1 VPLNKNNLEIE
12 GIGQVNI
19 TRRRGTKRISMRVK
33 PDGSVSVSHPW
44 FAGQKEVLDFVV
56 QHADWIRTHQ
66 LKVAEKRF
74 FYTLNT
80 VVETKHHSIQIS
92 PIEKGKLQASLKGNP
107 VILTVPADIEVE
119 SEQVQQFIKKVIT
132 EVCRM
137 EARDYLPARTQ
148 QLAHQFGFTFQK
160 VFIKNL
166 KSKWGSCSSNGNI
179 NLNLS
184 LMFLP
189 DYLIDYIILHE
200 LAHTREHNHGE
211 GFWKLLNT
219 ITDGK
224 ARLLD
229 REIRK
234 NHRII

>member
-1 VPLNKNNLEIE
+1 LNTRNLEIE

-33 PDGSVSVSHPW
+33 PDGSVTVSHPW
-44 FAGQKEVLDFVV
+44 FASQKEVLDFVV
-56 QHADWIRTHQ
+56 QHTDWIRTHQ
-66 LKVAEKRF
+66 HKMTEKRF
-74 FYTLNT
+74 YYTLNST
-80 VVETKHHSIQIS
+80 IETKSHSIQIL
-92 PIEKGKLQASLKGNP
+92 PIEKGKLQAALKGNP
-107 VILTVPADIEVE
+107 VILTIPADHDTE
-119 SEQVQQFIKKVIT
+119 SEQVQKFIKKVVT
-132 EVCRM
+132 EVCRI
-137 EARDYLPARTQ
+137 EARDYLPERTR
-148 QLAHQFGFTFQK
+148 QLALQFGFTYQK

-189 DYLIDYIILHE
+189 NNLIDYIILHE